1 MINAVLKIIQIV
13 MFVLFFT
20 GGVCL
25 LFGNIS
31 IKSKNV
37 KHARTIIGTISILS
51 SSLIIIGRLKDSGN
65 S

>member
-1 MINAVLKIIQIV
+1 MINVVLKIIQIA

-20 GGVCL
+20 GGVYL

-37 KHARTIIGTISILS
+37 RHTRTIIGTISILS
-51 SSLIIIGRLKDSGN
+51 SSLIMIILSIFN
-65 S
+65 